1 MPAPPGT
8 RTVDVLDV
16 SDLRFPGGTS
26 HSIAEEITAQARA
39 GYTTGL
45 ISLNGPLVAKVSP
58 VNRLIRAG
66 VEAGRARLLVGR
78 APVRA
83 KVVVVRHPAV
93 LQHAAEQL
101 PPVEADHVVIV
112 ANAAPFD
119 IDGHEHYRPE
129 AVHEIARHRFG
140 REPVWAPIGPL
151 VRTSIEGRVPAHTL
165 AETDWVN
172 IIDVDAWAVDPAVRA
187 AQRGARPV
195 VGRHSRSSPQK
206 WPADASTLRAV
217 YPVDGSWTVRVL
229 GGAGPVEHLLGDLPE
244 SWEVFEFGAM
254 PPRDFLA
261 SLDFFVYFHN
271 PRWVEAFGRT
281 ILEALATGVPAV
293 LPPHFEPVFGDAAVY
308 AEPHDVRRVVDALY
322 ADRAAYDAQVE
333 RAQRT
338 ARDRFGHEAHV
349 ARLERIVGAPSATPA
364 APQPSP
370 SSAAILGTAEAAAER
385 PPRALFVTSNGAG
398 MGHLTRLLAYAQ
410 RCTPALEP
418 HFFSLSQAAPVV
430 GRFGHPYEYLPSAT
444 ATGFEPARWHRYF
457 AARLSATIER
467 IHPSVVVFDGTW
479 PYEGLGLVR
488 RAYPGIRWV
497 WSRRGMWRPG
507 MNRDQ
512 LAKSSWFD
520 LVLEPGELAAPVDEG
535 VTATAEATR
544 VGPVT
549 LLDRDDLDTRADAR
563 AFLGLDPSAPL
574 ALVSLGA
581 GNINDTSGDLGAVVA
596 ALRDLGVEVCVT
608 QPEIATGQGRLDD
621 VHVVRDFPLSR
632 RYRAFDLAVSATGY
646 NSYHELLRFGV
657 PSLFV
662 PNRSTALDDQEGRAH
677 FAAAQGWAHSLDVVT
692 VDQAKPLLAELL
704 ERGEPMV
711 KHVADAD
718 PGNGAADAA
727 RILTGLVAEGQD

>member
-1 MPAPPGT
+1 MPAPGT

-39 GYTTGL
+39 GYSTGL

-58 VNRLIRAG
+58 VNPLIRRA

-112 ANAAPFD
+112 ANAAPYD

-129 AVHEIARHRFG
+129 AVHEIAKHRFG
-140 REPVWAPIGPL
+140 REPLWAPIGPL
-151 VRTSIEGRVPAHTL
+151 VRQAIAGRVPAHTL
-165 AETDWVN
+165 AQTDWVN
-172 IIDVDAWAVDPAVRA
+172 IIDVDAWAVQRSGHA
-187 AQRGARPV
+187 AGARPV

-206 WPADASTLRAV
+206 WPADAATLRAV

-244 SWEVFEFGAM
+244 SWEVFEFGSM

-293 LPPHFEPVFGDAAVY
+293 LPPHFEAVFGDAAVY
-308 AEPHDVRRVVDALY
+308 AEPHDVRRVVESLH
-322 ADRAAYDAQVE
+322 ADPAAYDAQVE
-333 RAQRT
+333 RARRT
-338 ARDRFGHEAHV
+338 ARERYGHEAHV
-349 ARLERIVGAPSATPA
+349 ARLEQLIGAPGRPPAPSTPSTPSTPA
-364 APQPSP
+364 
-370 SSAAILGTAEAAAER
+370 GTEAASTA
-385 PPRALFVTSNGAG
+385 PRALFVSSNGAG
-398 MGHLTRLLAYAQ
+398 MGHLTRLLAYAE
-410 RCTPALEP
+410 RCAPALEP

-430 GRFGHPYEYLPSAT
+430 GRFGHPYEYVPSAS
-444 ATGFEPARWHRYF
+444 ATGLEPARWHAYF

-497 WSRRGMWRPG
+497 WSRRGMWRAG

-520 LVLEPGELAAPVDEG
+520 LVIEPGEFAGPADQG
-535 VTATAEATR
+535 VTAQAQAAR

-549 LLDRDDLDTRADAR
+549 LLDRDDLDTRAEAR
-563 AFLGLDPSAPL
+563 SFLGLDPSAPL

-608 QPEIATGQGRLDD
+608 QPEIASGQGRLDD

-646 NSYHELLRFGV
+646 NSFHELLRFGV
-657 PSLFV
+657 PTLFV
-662 PNRSTALDDQEGRAH
+662 PNRSTALDDQEARSRY
-677 FAAAQGWAHSLDVVT
+677 AAAQGWAHTLEVVT
-692 VDQAKPLLAELL
+692 VDQATPLLSDLL

-718 PGNGAADAA
+718 PGNGAAEAA
-727 RILTGLVAEGQD
+727 RILTGLVVEGQD